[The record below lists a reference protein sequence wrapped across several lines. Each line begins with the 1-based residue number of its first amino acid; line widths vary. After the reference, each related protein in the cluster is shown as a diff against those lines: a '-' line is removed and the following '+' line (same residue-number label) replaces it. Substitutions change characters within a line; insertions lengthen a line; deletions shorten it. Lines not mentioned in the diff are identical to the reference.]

1 MIYVFLKQI
10 EIQYRKKNYKKIVK
24 KEQFQLIKDNR
35 EYFEKYLTL

>member
-10 EIQYRKKNYKKIVK
+10 EIQYRKNYKKRVK
-24 KEQFQLIKDNR
+24 KEQFLLVKDNR